1 MSGTASFVATVK
13 AVWMGNSGSG
23 TWTLTD
29 NANAS
34 IGLLPTSQASDSEL
48 IPAFQAG
55 GCHGAGTIHLE
66 LSDDLSPGSWT
77 TSIPVPAASGDVGGV
92 TFQVTGPSDGLDDV
106 YAHISF
112 GRDARWP

>member
-48 IPAFQAG
+48 ILHFKRVDAMAPAQSISNSA
-55 GCHGAGTIHLE
+55 
-66 LSDDLSPGSWT
+66 T
-77 TSIPVPAASGDVGGV
+77 TSVPVRGRL
-92 TFQVTGPSDGLDDV
+92 PSRFLPPV
-106 YAHISF
+106 VMSVE
-112 GRDARWP
+112 

>member
-55 GCHGAGTIHLE
+55 GCHGAG
-66 LSDDLSPGSWT
+66 LSPGSWT